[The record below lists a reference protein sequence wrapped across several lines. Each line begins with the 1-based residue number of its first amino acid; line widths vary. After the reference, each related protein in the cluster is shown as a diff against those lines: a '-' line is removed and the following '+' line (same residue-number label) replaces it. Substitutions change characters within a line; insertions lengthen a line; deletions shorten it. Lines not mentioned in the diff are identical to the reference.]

1 MHSVVFPSTLFLVA
15 GGLAVLVGAIVQS
28 SIGFGVGVVATPVV
42 ALLFP
47 DLMPGS
53 LLIAATVTPMFTL
66 VREIRHADLRGL
78 GWAFAGRLAATPFG
92 VWVVAVLS
100 ARGMGLVAGGL
111 VLVAL
116 AGTAYSGVVPRNR
129 TTLAAAGMFAGLS
142 GTATAIGGPPI
153 ALLYQRESGPMVRAT
168 LAIFFTIGTLISV
181 LTLTALHQLPQRQFV
196 AGLTLTPF
204 VTAGFFAAG
213 PLRRYLDG
221 GRTRTAV
228 LVLVGVSATALVVR
242 NLV

>member
-1 MHSVVFPSTLFLVA
+1 MLPSTTFLLV
-15 GGLAVLVGAIVQS
+15 GGLAVLVGAVVQS

-47 DLMPGS
+47 DLMPGA

-66 VREIRHADLRGL
+66 VREVRHADLSGL
-78 GWAFAGRLAATPFG
+78 GWAFAGRLAGTPLG

-100 ARGMGLVAGGL
+100 ARGMGLAAGGL

-116 AGTAYSGVVPRNR
+116 AVSAYSGSVPRNR
-129 TTLAAAGMFAGLS
+129 TTLAAAGMFAGLG

-153 ALLYQRESGPMVRAT
+153 ALLYQGEAGPRVRAT
-168 LAIFFTIGTLISV
+168 LAIFFTLGTLISV

-196 AGLTLTPF
+196 AGLALTPF
-204 VTAGFFAAG
+204 VAAGFFAAG

-221 GRTRTAV
+221 GRTRLAV
-228 LVLVGVSATALVVR
+228 LGLVGLSASVLILR
-242 NLV
+242 NLI

>member
-1 MHSVVFPSTLFLVA
+1 MLPSTLFLVV

-47 DLMPGS
+47 DLMPGA
-53 LLIAATVTPMFTL
+53 LLVAATVTPMFTL
-66 VREIRHADLRGL
+66 VREVRHADLGGL
-78 GWAFAGRLAATPFG
+78 GWAFAGRLAGTPLG

-100 ARGMGLVAGGL
+100 ARGMGLAAGSL

-116 AGTAYSGVVPRNR
+116 AVTVSSGSVPRNPA
-129 TTLAAAGMFAGLS
+129 TLAAAGVFAGLG

-153 ALLYQRESGPMVRAT
+153 ALLYQRESGPRVRGT
-168 LAIFFTIGTLISV
+168 LAIFFTVGTLIS
-181 LTLTALHQLPQRQFV
+181 LITLVAVHQMPGRQLV
-196 AGLTLTPF
+196 AGLALTPF

-221 GRTRTAV
+221 GRTRLAV
-228 LVLVGVSATALVVR
+228 LGLVAVSAAVLIVR
-242 NLV
+242 NLI